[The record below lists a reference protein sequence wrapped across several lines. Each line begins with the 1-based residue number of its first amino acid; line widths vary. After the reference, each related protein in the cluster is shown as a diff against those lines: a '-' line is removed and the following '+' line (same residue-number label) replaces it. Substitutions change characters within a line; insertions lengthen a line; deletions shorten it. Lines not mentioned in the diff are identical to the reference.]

1 MVGKGPQPPAWT
13 KLAAVGEK
21 WRNSCG
27 VLSGFVLFTIV
38 GVSARMM
45 EKD

>member
-1 MVGKGPQPPAWT
+1 MVDGKGPQPPAWT
-13 KLAAVGEK
+13 RLAAVGEK

-27 VLSGFVLFTIV
+27 VLGFVLFTIV